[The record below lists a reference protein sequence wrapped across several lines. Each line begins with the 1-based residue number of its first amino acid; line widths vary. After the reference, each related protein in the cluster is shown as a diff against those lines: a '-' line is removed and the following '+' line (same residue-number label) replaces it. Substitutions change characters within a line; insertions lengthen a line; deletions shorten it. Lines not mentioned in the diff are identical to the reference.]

1 MRLLYVAYPLLP
13 VSGESCGG
21 AEQMLWTLEAEM
33 SLRRHQTWVAACEGS
48 RVSGRLLPTGNAATE
63 PDRFQQ
69 RDAEHTA
76 HILSSLSRTQSSCA
90 RFDLIH
96 DESGSFWRHAAQ
108 VDAPMLATLHLP
120 RSFYPAE
127 AFCDPPPNLFFNC
140 VSESQLRSFAAVPH
154 LLGAVSN
161 GIRLDYFPPP
171 RPFRDRYLLW
181 LGRICEEKG
190 THVAIEVARRAGMTL
205 VLAGEVYPFSYH
217 QAYFDRQVRPHLEGR
232 ACNVIYAGAP
242 TFSEKLKLLRRARAL
257 LLPSM
262 VEETSSLVAMEAMAC
277 GTPVIGFRRGAI
289 PEVVRDGVTGLLVDS
304 AEEMAEAVKRVEDID
319 PAACRAHVEENFS
332 SARMADDYER
342 LYAGVARLYAES
354 RRRVSA
360 A

>member
-33 SLRRHQTWVAACEGS
+33 TRRGHQTRVAACAGS
-48 RVSGRLLPTGNAATE
+48 RVAGRLLPTGAAATE
-63 PDRFQQ
+63 PDRFEH

-76 HILSSLSRTQSSCA
+76 RILDFLSHAQSSSS
-90 RFDLIH
+90 RFDLVH
-96 DESGSFWRHAAQ
+96 DESGSFWRQAAQ
-108 VDAPMLATLHLP
+108 VDAPVLATLHLP

-127 AFCDPPPNLFFNC
+127 AFCNLPSNLFFNC
-140 VSESQLRSFAAVPH
+140 VSDSQLRSFAGLPRM
-154 LLGAVSN
+154 LGAVRN
-161 GIRLDYFPPP
+161 GIRLDHFPPP
-171 RPFRDRYLLW
+171 RPFRDDYLLW

-190 THVAIEVARRAGMTL
+190 THVAIQVARRTGMTL
-205 VLAGEVYPFSYH
+205 IIAGDVYPFSYH
-217 QAYFDRQVRPHLEGR
+217 RAYFEREVRPHLEGR
-232 ACNVIYAGAP
+232 SCTLSYAGAP

-257 LLPSM
+257 LLPSL

-289 PEVVRDGVTGLLVDS
+289 PEVVRDGITGLLVDS
-304 AEEMAEAVKRVEDID
+304 AEEMAQAVRRLHTID

-332 SARMADDYER
+332 SSRMADDYEQ
-342 LYAGVARLYAES
+342 LYAGMARQDAEL
-354 RRRVSA
+354 RRVSA